1 MTVTASFEQFSK
13 KRGGR
18 FAVQELTFDVQA
30 GRVVG
35 LIGPNG
41 AGKSTAL
48 AGLTGLVEPTS
59 GRATVFGTDYRSLR
73 RPATKVGVN
82 LDGMDIEPGLT
93 GLRHLQICQLAAG
106 AERQAVDQILEQV
119 DLAAEAKKKVRDYS
133 LGMRQRLGGIASA
146 LIGRPPQLLVL
157 DEPANGLDPEAS
169 SGCADSSGTSLLPA
183 AVRWS
188 RASADG
194 TGTGCRRSGDP
205 QAKDAL
211 PGNAE
216 GGQSSRWRKP
226 GICLLQDSGSRPMTK
241 EVVATKDRVAW
252 LPPDFE
258 RSY

>member
-119 DLAAEAKKKVRDYS
+119 DLAAEGKKKVRDYS
-133 LGMRQRLGGIASA
+133 LGMRQRLGIASA
-146 LIGRPPQLLVL
+146 LIGRPQLLVL
-157 DEPANGLDPEAS
+157 DEPANGLDPEGIQWLRRFLRDFAAS
-169 SGCADSSGTSLLPA
+169 GGSALVSSHQLMELEQ
-183 AVRWS
+183 VV
-188 RASADG
+188 D
-194 TGTGCRRSGDP
+194 
-205 QAKDAL
+205 
-211 PGNAE
+211 
-216 GGQSSRWRKP
+216 
-226 GICLLQDSGSRPMTK
+226 
-241 EVVATKDRVAW
+241 EVVILKQRTLFRGTLKEAKALGGGSLESAYFKILDRA
-252 LPPDFE
+252 
-258 RSY
+258 R

>member
-106 AERQAVDQILEQV
+106 ADRENVDQVLEQV
-119 DLAAEAKKKVRDYS
+119 DLAAEGKKKVRDYS
-133 LGMRQRLGGIASA
+133 LGMRQRLGIASA
-146 LIGRPPQLLVL
+146 LIGRPKLLVL
-157 DEPANGLDPEAS
+157 DEPANGLDPEGIQWLRRFLRDFAAS
-169 SGCADSSGTSLLPA
+169 GGSALVSSHQLMELEQVAD
-183 AVRWS
+183 
-188 RASADG
+188 
-194 TGTGCRRSGDP
+194 
-205 QAKDAL
+205 
-211 PGNAE
+211 
-216 GGQSSRWRKP
+216 
-226 GICLLQDSGSRPMTK
+226 
-241 EVVATKDRVAW
+241 EVVILKQRTLFRGTLKEAKALGGGSLESAYFKILDRA
-252 LPPDFE
+252 
-258 RSY
+258 R

>member
-13 KRGGR
+13 RRGGR

-93 GLRHLQICQLAAG
+93 GLRHLQICQRAAG
-106 AERQAVDQILEQV
+106 AERQDVDQILEQV
-119 DLAAEAKKKVRDYS
+119 DLVAEAKKKVRDYS
-133 LGMRQRLGGIASA
+133 LGMRQRLGIASA
-146 LIGRPPQLLVL
+146 LIGRPQLLVL
-157 DEPANGLDPEAS
+157 DEPANGLDPEGIQWLRRFLRDFAAS
-169 SGCADSSGTSLLPA
+169 GGSALVSSHQLMELEQVAD
-183 AVRWS
+183 
-188 RASADG
+188 
-194 TGTGCRRSGDP
+194 
-205 QAKDAL
+205 
-211 PGNAE
+211 
-216 GGQSSRWRKP
+216 
-226 GICLLQDSGSRPMTK
+226 
-241 EVVATKDRVAW
+241 EVVILKQRTLFRGTLKEAKALGGGSLESAYFKILDRA
-252 LPPDFE
+252 
-258 RSY
+258 R

>member
-13 KRGGR
+13 RRGGR

-82 LDGMDIEPGLT
+82 LDGMDMEPGLT

-106 AERQAVDQILEQV
+106 AERQDVDQILEQV
-119 DLAAEAKKKVRDYS
+119 DLAAEGKKKVRDYS
-133 LGMRQRLGGIASA
+133 LGMRQRLGIASA
-146 LIGRPPQLLVL
+146 LIGRPQLLVL
-157 DEPANGLDPEAS
+157 DEPANGLDPEGIQWLRRFLRDFAAS
-169 SGCADSSGTSLLPA
+169 GGSALVSSHQLMELEQVAD
-183 AVRWS
+183 
-188 RASADG
+188 
-194 TGTGCRRSGDP
+194 
-205 QAKDAL
+205 
-211 PGNAE
+211 
-216 GGQSSRWRKP
+216 
-226 GICLLQDSGSRPMTK
+226 
-241 EVVATKDRVAW
+241 EVVILKQRTLFRGTLKEAKALGGGSLESAYFKILDRA
-252 LPPDFE
+252 
-258 RSY
+258 R

>member
-106 AERQAVDQILEQV
+106 AERQDVDQILEQV
-119 DLAAEAKKKVRDYS
+119 DLAAEGKKKVRDYS
-133 LGMRQRLGGIASA
+133 LGMRQRLGIASA
-146 LIGRPPQLLVL
+146 LIGRPQLLVL
-157 DEPANGLDPEAS
+157 DEPANGLDPEGIQWLRRFLRDFAAS
-169 SGCADSSGTSLLPA
+169 GGSALVSSHQLMELEQVAD
-183 AVRWS
+183 
-188 RASADG
+188 
-194 TGTGCRRSGDP
+194 
-205 QAKDAL
+205 
-211 PGNAE
+211 
-216 GGQSSRWRKP
+216 
-226 GICLLQDSGSRPMTK
+226 
-241 EVVATKDRVAW
+241 EVVILKQRTLFRGTLKEAKALGGGSLESAYFKILDRA
-252 LPPDFE
+252 
-258 RSY
+258 R

>member
-13 KRGGR
+13 KRDGR

-133 LGMRQRLGGIASA
+133 LGMRQRLGIASA
-146 LIGRPPQLLVL
+146 LIGRPQLLVL
-157 DEPANGLDPEAS
+157 DEPANGLDPEGIQWLRRFLRDFAAS
-169 SGCADSSGTSLLPA
+169 GGSALVSSHQLMELEQ
-183 AVRWS
+183 VV
-188 RASADG
+188 D
-194 TGTGCRRSGDP
+194 
-205 QAKDAL
+205 
-211 PGNAE
+211 
-216 GGQSSRWRKP
+216 
-226 GICLLQDSGSRPMTK
+226 
-241 EVVATKDRVAW
+241 EVVILKQRTLFRGTLKEAKALGGGSLESAYFKILDRA
-252 LPPDFE
+252 
-258 RSY
+258 R

>member
-106 AERQAVDQILEQV
+106 AERQDVDQILEQV
-119 DLAAEAKKKVRDYS
+119 DLAAEGKKKVRDYS
-133 LGMRQRLGGIASA
+133 LGMRQRLGIASA
-146 LIGRPPQLLVL
+146 LIGRPQLLVL
-157 DEPANGLDPEAS
+157 DEPANGLDPEGIQWLRRFLRDFAAS
-169 SGCADSSGTSLLPA
+169 GGSALVSSHQLMELEQVAD
-183 AVRWS
+183 
-188 RASADG
+188 
-194 TGTGCRRSGDP
+194 
-205 QAKDAL
+205 
-211 PGNAE
+211 
-216 GGQSSRWRKP
+216 
-226 GICLLQDSGSRPMTK
+226 
-241 EVVATKDRVAW
+241 EVVILKQRTLFRGTLKKAKALGGGSLESAYFKILDRA
-252 LPPDFE
+252 
-258 RSY
+258 R

>member
-106 AERQAVDQILEQV
+106 AERQDVDQILEQV

-133 LGMRQRLGGIASA
+133 LGMRQRLGIASA
-146 LIGRPPQLLVL
+146 LIGRPQLLVL
-157 DEPANGLDPEAS
+157 DEPANGLDPEGIQWLRRFLRDFAAS
-169 SGCADSSGTSLLPA
+169 GGSALVSSHQLMELEQVAD
-183 AVRWS
+183 
-188 RASADG
+188 
-194 TGTGCRRSGDP
+194 
-205 QAKDAL
+205 
-211 PGNAE
+211 
-216 GGQSSRWRKP
+216 
-226 GICLLQDSGSRPMTK
+226 
-241 EVVATKDRVAW
+241 EVVILKQRTLFRGTLKEAKALGGGSLESAYFKILDRA
-252 LPPDFE
+252 
-258 RSY
+258 R

>member
-106 AERQAVDQILEQV
+106 AEPQDVDQILEQV
-119 DLAAEAKKKVRDYS
+119 NLAAEGKKKVRDYS
-133 LGMRQRLGGIASA
+133 LGMRQRLGIASA
-146 LIGRPPQLLVL
+146 LIGRPQLLVL
-157 DEPANGLDPEAS
+157 DEPANGLDPEGIQWLRRFLRDFAAS
-169 SGCADSSGTSLLPA
+169 GGSALVSSHQLMELEQVAD
-183 AVRWS
+183 
-188 RASADG
+188 
-194 TGTGCRRSGDP
+194 
-205 QAKDAL
+205 
-211 PGNAE
+211 
-216 GGQSSRWRKP
+216 
-226 GICLLQDSGSRPMTK
+226 
-241 EVVATKDRVAW
+241 EVVILKQRTLFQGTLKEAKA
-252 LPPDFE
+252 LGGGSLESAYFKILE
-258 RSY
+258 RAR

>member
-133 LGMRQRLGGIASA
+133 LGMRQRLGIASA
-146 LIGRPPQLLVL
+146 LIGRPQLLVL
-157 DEPANGLDPEAS
+157 DEPANGLDPEGIQWLRRFLRDFAAS
-169 SGCADSSGTSLLPA
+169 GGSALVSSHQLMELEQVAD
-183 AVRWS
+183 
-188 RASADG
+188 
-194 TGTGCRRSGDP
+194 
-205 QAKDAL
+205 
-211 PGNAE
+211 
-216 GGQSSRWRKP
+216 
-226 GICLLQDSGSRPMTK
+226 
-241 EVVATKDRVAW
+241 EVVILKQRTLFQGTLKEAKALGGGSLESAYFKILDRA
-252 LPPDFE
+252 
-258 RSY
+258 R

>member
-106 AERQAVDQILEQV
+106 ADRENVDQVLEQV
-119 DLAAEAKKKVRDYS
+119 DLAAEGKKKVRDYS
-133 LGMRQRLGGIASA
+133 LGMRQRLGIASA
-146 LIGRPPQLLVL
+146 LIGRPKLLVL
-157 DEPANGLDPEAS
+157 DEPANGLDPEGIQWLRRFLRDFAAS
-169 SGCADSSGTSLLPA
+169 GGSALVSSHQLMELEQVA
-183 AVRWS
+183 H
-188 RASADG
+188 
-194 TGTGCRRSGDP
+194 
-205 QAKDAL
+205 
-211 PGNAE
+211 
-216 GGQSSRWRKP
+216 
-226 GICLLQDSGSRPMTK
+226 
-241 EVVATKDRVAW
+241 EVVILKQRTLFRGTLKEAKALGGGSLESAYFKILDRA
-252 LPPDFE
+252 
-258 RSY
+258 R

>member
-41 AGKSTAL
+41 TGKSTAL

-106 AERQAVDQILEQV
+106 ADRENVDQVLEQV
-119 DLAAEAKKKVRDYS
+119 DLAAEGKKKVRDYS
-133 LGMRQRLGGIASA
+133 LGMRQRLGIASA
-146 LIGRPPQLLVL
+146 LIGRPKLLVL
-157 DEPANGLDPEAS
+157 DEPANGLDPEGIQWLRRFLRDFAAS
-169 SGCADSSGTSLLPA
+169 GGSALVSSHQLMELEQVAD
-183 AVRWS
+183 
-188 RASADG
+188 
-194 TGTGCRRSGDP
+194 
-205 QAKDAL
+205 
-211 PGNAE
+211 
-216 GGQSSRWRKP
+216 
-226 GICLLQDSGSRPMTK
+226 
-241 EVVATKDRVAW
+241 EVVILKQRTLFRGTLKEAKALGGGSLESAYFKILDRA
-252 LPPDFE
+252 
-258 RSY
+258 R

>member
-146 LIGRPPQLLVL
+146 LIGRPP
-157 DEPANGLDPEAS
+157 S
-169 SGCADSSGTSLLPA
+169 CWCWTSLPTAWTRRHPVVAPIPQGLRCFRRQC
-183 AVRWS
+183 VGLEHQLMELEQV
-188 RASADG
+188 AD
-194 TGTGCRRSGDP
+194 
-205 QAKDAL
+205 
-211 PGNAE
+211 
-216 GGQSSRWRKP
+216 
-226 GICLLQDSGSRPMTK
+226 
-241 EVVATKDRVAW
+241 EVVILKQRTLFQGTLKEAKALGGGSLESAYFKILDRA
-252 LPPDFE
+252 
-258 RSY
+258 R